1 MYGKHFASMYTG
13 SMVGKGALFFAV
25 WGYVISHF
33 VPDRTHGA
41 WVELNPTIL
50 ATILGES
57 EEAIRQTVHEM
68 CEPDEQSRSQS
79 EEGRKLVQLG
89 PFAYRVVN
97 GAKYREIRDEESR
110 RDQNREAQKRHRSK
124 RVSRKQFGKTA
135 AQVRGE
141 ANNRERRYVQAVK
154 NGDQATADRIAAEG
168 L

>member
-33 VPDRTHGA
+33 VPDRAHGA

-50 ATILGES
+50 STILGEP
-57 EEAIRQTVHEM
+57 ETAIASKIDEM
-68 CEPDEQSRSQS
+68 CQPDAKSRTEAEQ
-79 EEGRKLVQLG
+79 GRKLVRLG

-97 GAKYREIRDEESR
+97 GAAYRAIRDEESR
-110 RDQNREAQKRHRSK
+110 REQNRKAQATYRSK
-124 RVSRKQFGKTA
+124 RPRKSQSS
-135 AQVRGE
+135 VRADGQ
-141 ANNRERRYVQAVK
+141 ARERRYVAAVE
-154 NGDQATADRIAAEG
+154 NGDQSGADRIAAEG